1 MSYNDIKSQT
11 ESKMSKGIESF
22 KTVLSKVRT
31 GRASTSLL
39 EHLLVDYYGNPTL
52 ITQVA
57 SLTLA
62 DARTISVT
70 PWEKTMLGP
79 VEKAIRESNL
89 GLNPLNKGTVIL
101 VPLPAL
107 SEERRNEM
115 VKIVKSDGE
124 DAKIAIR
131 NHRRDANEQ
140 LKKLSKAKEITEDQE
155 KQGQAHV
162 QKLTDRFIAEID
174 QLVDS
179 KEKEV
184 LKV

>member
-11 ESKMSKGIESF
+11 ESKMSKGIDSF
-22 KTVLSKVRT
+22 KSTISKVRT

-39 EHLLVDYYGNPTL
+39 EHLLVDYYGTPTL
-52 ITQVA
+52 ISQVA
-57 SLTLA
+57 SLTLV

-70 PWEKTMLGP
+70 PWEKTMLIP

-115 VKIVKSDGE
+115 IKIVKSNGE

-162 QKLTDRFIAEID
+162 QKLTDRFIVEID
-174 QLVDS
+174 HLVNT
-179 KEKEV
+179 KEKEL
-184 LKV
+184 LKI

>member
-11 ESKMSKGIESF
+11 ESKMSKGIDSF
-22 KTVLSKVRT
+22 KSTISKVRT

-39 EHLLVDYYGNPTL
+39 EHLLVDYYGTPTL
-52 ITQVA
+52 ISQVA
-57 SLTLA
+57 SLTLV

-70 PWEKTMLGP
+70 PWEKTMLVP
-79 VEKAIRESNL
+79 VEKTIRESNL

-115 VKIVKSDGE
+115 IKIVKSNGE

-162 QKLTDRFIAEID
+162 QKLTDRFIVEID
-174 QLVDS
+174 HLVNT
-179 KEKEV
+179 KEKEL
-184 LKV
+184 LKI

>member
-1 MSYNDIKSQT
+1 
-11 ESKMSKGIESF
+11 MSKSIDSF
-22 KTVLSKVRT
+22 KTALSKIRT

-39 EHLLVDYYGNPTL
+39 ENLLVDYYGSLTL
-52 ITQVA
+52 ISQVA

-62 DARTISVT
+62 DARTISVV

-89 GLNPLNKGTVIL
+89 GLNPLNKGTVIM
-101 VPLPAL
+101 VPMPLL

-124 DAKIAIR
+124 DAKIVVR
-131 NHRRDANEQ
+131 NHRRDANDQ
-140 LKKLSKAKEITEDQE
+140 LKKLVKAKELTEDQE

-162 QKLTDRFIAEID
+162 QKLTDHFIAEID

>member
-1 MSYNDIKSQT
+1 LSYNDIKSQT
-11 ESKMSKGIESF
+11 ESKMSKGIDSF
-22 KTVLSKVRT
+22 KSTISKVRT

-52 ITQVA
+52 ISQVA
-57 SLTLA
+57 SLTLV

-70 PWEKTMLGP
+70 PWEKTMLVP

-115 VKIVKSDGE
+115 IKIVKSNGE

-162 QKLTDRFIAEID
+162 QKLTDRFIVEID
-174 QLVDS
+174 HLVNT
-179 KEKEV
+179 KEKEL
-184 LKV
+184 LKI

>member
-1 MSYNDIKSQT
+1 
-11 ESKMSKGIESF
+11 MSKSIDSF
-22 KTVLSKVRT
+22 KTALSKIRT

-39 EHLLVDYYGNPTL
+39 ENLLVDYYGSLTL
-52 ITQVA
+52 ISQVA

-62 DARTISVT
+62 DARTISVV

-89 GLNPLNKGTVIL
+89 GLNPLNKGTVIM
-101 VPLPAL
+101 VPMPLL

-124 DAKIAIR
+124 DAKIVVR
-131 NHRRDANEQ
+131 NHRRDANDQ
-140 LKKLSKAKEITEDQE
+140 LKKLVKAKELTEDQE
-155 KQGQAHV
+155 KQGQAHI
-162 QKLTDRFIAEID
+162 QKLTDHFIAEID

>member
-11 ESKMSKGIESF
+11 ESKMSKGIDSF
-22 KTVLSKVRT
+22 KSTISKVRT

-39 EHLLVDYYGNPTL
+39 EHLLVDYYGKPTL
-52 ITQVA
+52 ISQVA
-57 SLTLA
+57 SLTLV

-70 PWEKTMLGP
+70 PWEKTMLVP

-115 VKIVKSDGE
+115 IKIVKSNGE

-162 QKLTDRFIAEID
+162 QKLTDRFIVEID
-174 QLVDS
+174 HLVNT
-179 KEKEV
+179 KEKEL
-184 LKV
+184 LKI

>member
-1 MSYNDIKSQT
+1 
-11 ESKMSKGIESF
+11 MSKGIDSF
-22 KTVLSKVRT
+22 KSTISKVRT

-39 EHLLVDYYGNPTL
+39 EHLLVDYYGTPTL
-52 ITQVA
+52 ISQVA
-57 SLTLA
+57 SLTLV

-70 PWEKTMLGP
+70 PWEKTMLVP
-79 VEKAIRESNL
+79 VEKTIRESNL

-115 VKIVKSDGE
+115 IKIVKSNGE

-162 QKLTDRFIAEID
+162 QKLTDRFIVEID
-174 QLVDS
+174 HLVNT
-179 KEKEV
+179 KEKEL
-184 LKV
+184 LKI

>member
-1 MSYNDIKSQT
+1 MSYADIKSQT
-11 ESKMSKGIESF
+11 EYKMIKGIESF
-22 KTVLSKVRT
+22 KTALSKIRT
-31 GRASTSLL
+31 GRANTSLL
-39 EHLLVDYYGNPTL
+39 EHLLVDYNGDPTL
-52 ITQVA
+52 ISHVA

-62 DARTISVT
+62 DARTISIT

-101 VPLPAL
+101 VPLPTL

-115 VKIVKSDGE
+115 VKIVKSNGE
-124 DAKIAIR
+124 DARIVIR
-131 NHRRDANEQ
+131 NHRRDANDQ
-140 LKKLSKAKEITEDQE
+140 LKKLVKAKGITEDQE

-162 QKLTDRFIAEID
+162 QKLTDRFILEID

-179 KEKEV
+179 KEKEI
-184 LKV
+184 LKI

>member
-1 MSYNDIKSQT
+1 MNYNDIKSQT
-11 ESKMSKGIESF
+11 ESKMSKGVDSF
-22 KTVLSKVRT
+22 KSTISKVRT

-52 ITQVA
+52 ISQVA
-57 SLTLA
+57 SLTLV

-70 PWEKTMLGP
+70 PWEKTMLVP

-115 VKIVKSDGE
+115 IKIVKSNGE

-140 LKKLSKAKEITEDQE
+140 LKKLAKAKEITEDQE
-155 KQGQAHV
+155 KQGQVHV
-162 QKLTDRFIAEID
+162 QKLTDRFIVEID
-174 QLVDS
+174 QLVS
-179 KEKEV
+179 NKEQEL
-184 LKV
+184 LKI

>member
-1 MSYNDIKSQT
+1 MNYNDIKSQT
-11 ESKMSKGIESF
+11 ESKMSKSIDAF
-22 KTVLSKVRT
+22 KIALSKIRT

-39 EHLLVDYYGNPTL
+39 EHLHVEYYGNP
-52 ITQVA
+52 IIISQVA
-57 SLTLA
+57 SLSLA
-62 DARTISVT
+62 DARTIAIT
-70 PWEKTMLGP
+70 PWEKNMFGP
-79 VEKAIRESNL
+79 VEKAVRESSL

-131 NHRRDANEQ
+131 NHRRDANDQ
-140 LKKLSKAKEITEDQE
+140 LKKLVKAKEITEDQE

-162 QKLTDRFIAEID
+162 QKLTDRFIVEID
-174 QLVDS
+174 KLVDD

>member
-1 MSYNDIKSQT
+1 
-11 ESKMSKGIESF
+11 MSKSIDSF
-22 KTVLSKVRT
+22 KTALSKIRT

-39 EHLLVDYYGNPTL
+39 ENLLVDYYGSLTL
-52 ITQVA
+52 ISQVA

-62 DARTISVT
+62 DARTISVV

-89 GLNPLNKGTVIL
+89 GLNPLNKGTVIM
-101 VPLPAL
+101 VPMPLL

-124 DAKIAIR
+124 DAKIVIR
-131 NHRRDANEQ
+131 NHRRDANDQ
-140 LKKLSKAKEITEDQE
+140 LKKLVKAKELTEDQE
-155 KQGQAHV
+155 KQGQAHI
-162 QKLTDRFIAEID
+162 QKLTDHFIAEID

>member
-1 MSYNDIKSQT
+1 LSYNDIKSQT
-11 ESKMSKGIESF
+11 ESKMSKGIDSF
-22 KTVLSKVRT
+22 KSTISKVRT

-39 EHLLVDYYGNPTL
+39 EHLLVDYYGTPTL
-52 ITQVA
+52 ISQVA
-57 SLTLA
+57 SLTLV

-70 PWEKTMLGP
+70 PWEKTMLVP
-79 VEKAIRESNL
+79 VEKTIRESNL

-115 VKIVKSDGE
+115 IKIVKSNGE

-162 QKLTDRFIAEID
+162 QKLTDRFIVEID
-174 QLVDS
+174 HLVNT
-179 KEKEV
+179 KEKEL
-184 LKV
+184 LKI